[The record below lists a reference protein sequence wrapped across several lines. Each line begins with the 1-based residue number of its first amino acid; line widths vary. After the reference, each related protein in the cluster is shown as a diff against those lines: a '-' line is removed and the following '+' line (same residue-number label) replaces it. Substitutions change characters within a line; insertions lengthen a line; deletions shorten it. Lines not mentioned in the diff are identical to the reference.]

1 MFHACQMYTVTGY
14 CLVPGWMHDGA
25 IGDDEE
31 VAGEADTKLCMFCI
45 ALSEN
50 YFKHVHTFT
59 AWNLCLGLVPVRLD
73 DGASRLPGRQNIFP
87 ISG

>member
-25 IGDDEE
+25 ILDDEE

-45 ALSEN
+45 SLSEN

-59 AWNLCLGLVPVRLD
+59 ARNLCLGLAGP
-73 DGASRLPGRQNIFP
+73 PGRWSQSTAWKANIFP